1 MPSGMAAFHHQP
13 QQNPTRQA
21 DGLADQEWSF
31 RRRQDTVAMQTQRL
45 LQQQPDSGGA
55 VHAVTAPRVKALQQL
70 WREAYM
76 GWIAKAHGAGR
87 DACTL

>member
-1 MPSGMAAFHHQP
+1 
-13 QQNPTRQA
+13 
-21 DGLADQEWSF
+21 
-31 RRRQDTVAMQTQRL
+31 MQVKRL
-45 LQQQPDSGGA
+45 LQQQPDSSGTI
-55 VHAVTAPRVKALQQL
+55 HAVTTPAVNLMLQL